1 MHQPID
7 MRVTRILWAAA
18 ILLLAFVMAWP
29 AIGGMIAVNDDIK
42 FVRVPA
48 HGEPV
53 AKQIADAWRTSPSFR
68 PLELMVAARCD
79 ERSLACPIAIV
90 VQMAGLAMLAW
101 GVVALARIVMPGQPW
116 VAPIAL
122 IWIAMSPGTTCAAWQ
137 IDAGSQ
143 TWSAAL
149 GTWACVLCWRSFEVA
164 RAGRIAWGALATLTL
179 VFALGVN
186 IKETFYGWSAGIG
199 VVALA
204 ATLWLFVR
212 DRGAAL
218 RAAPTLVP
226 VVALPIAHM
235 AARWLTGA
243 MSQSADANQDSRYQ
257 IELGMNL
264 VINAVQSVAGAVG
277 TGPFYLLADEKA
289 PLALRALPALAGLV
303 ELCLLAAAVEFA
315 VLRPAREKRLRWMPV
330 ALACV
335 AGMISLSVTFPMGS
349 VSELYGFGANV
360 MIALLVGVA
369 LTALWRAA
377 EVEDRGLTRTVAM
390 VGGATALMVGLYGL
404 AGRAHHFRNIW
415 LCTRT
420 ANEQIVAFMD
430 TRPAAPKY
438 GDAPIST
445 IYFPSSCRPERSYGA
460 YITPVAQA
468 VDILN
473 TVDWMKRLQPRHPTT
488 FSLDTDAPNHGAYDM
503 VVGCDAMPRDGH
515 W

>member
-1 MHQPID
+1 MHQPSD

-18 ILLLAFVMAWP
+18 ILLLVFVMVWP
-29 AIGGMIAVNDDIK
+29 ALGGMIAVNDDIK

-68 PLELMVAARCD
+68 PLELMVAAGCD
-79 ERSLACPIAIV
+79 ERTLACPIAIV
-90 VQMAGLAMLAW
+90 VQMAGLALLAW
-101 GVVALARIVMPGQPW
+101 GVAALARMVMPGQPW

-122 IWIAMSPGTTCAAWQ
+122 LWIAMSPGTTCAAWQ

-164 RAGRIAWGALATLTL
+164 RAGRIAWGTLATLTL

-199 VVALA
+199 VVAIA

-212 DRGAAL
+212 DRAAAL
-218 RAAPTLVP
+218 RVAPTLLP
-226 VVALPIAHM
+226 VVALPIAHL

-243 MSQSADANQDSRYQ
+243 MSQTADAKQDSRYQ

-303 ELCLLAAAVEFA
+303 ELCLLAAAIEFT
-315 VLRPAREKRLRWMPV
+315 VLRPAREKRLHWVPIG
-330 ALACV
+330 LACV
-335 AGMISLSVTFPMGS
+335 AGMVSLSVTFPMGS

-360 MIALLVGVA
+360 MIGLLVGVVM
-369 LTALWRAA
+369 TALWHVAA
-377 EVEDRGLTRTVAM
+377 AEDRGLTRTIAVI
-390 VGGATALMVGLYGL
+390 GGTTALLVGLYGL

-420 ANEQIVAFMD
+420 ANEQILVFMD
-430 TRPAAPKY
+430 TRPGAPKY
-438 GDAPIST
+438 GDAPTST
-445 IYFPSSCRPERSYGA
+445 IYFPASCRPERSYSA
-460 YITPVAQA
+460 YIMPVAQA

-473 TVDWMKRLQPRHPTT
+473 TVDWMKRLHPRHPTT
-488 FSLDTDAPNHGAYDM
+488 FSLDTDAPNHGPYDV

>member
-29 AIGGMIAVNDDIK
+29 VIGGMIAVNDDIK

-101 GVVALARIVMPGQPW
+101 GVVA
-116 VAPIAL
+116 
-122 IWIAMSPGTTCAAWQ
+122 
-137 IDAGSQ
+137 
-143 TWSAAL
+143 
-149 GTWACVLCWRSFEVA
+149 

-199 VVALA
+199 VVAIA

-377 EVEDRGLTRTVAM
+377 EVEDRGLTRMVAM

-460 YITPVAQA
+460 YIMPVAQA

>member
-29 AIGGMIAVNDDIK
+29 VIGGMIAVNDDIK
-42 FVRVPA
+42 FVRVPT

-68 PLELMVAARCD
+68 PLELMVAAGCD
-79 ERSLACPIAIV
+79 ERTLACPIAIV

-101 GVVALARIVMPGQPW
+101 GV
-116 VAPIAL
+116 
-122 IWIAMSPGTTCAAWQ
+122 
-137 IDAGSQ
+137 
-143 TWSAAL
+143 
-149 GTWACVLCWRSFEVA
+149 VA

-377 EVEDRGLTRTVAM
+377 EVEDRGLTRMVAM

-460 YITPVAQA
+460 YIMPVAQA

>member
-29 AIGGMIAVNDDIK
+29 VIGGMIAVNDDIK
-42 FVRVPA
+42 FVRVPT

-68 PLELMVAARCD
+68 PLELMVAAGCD
-79 ERSLACPIAIV
+79 ERTLACPIAIV

-101 GVVALARIVMPGQPW
+101 GV
-116 VAPIAL
+116 
-122 IWIAMSPGTTCAAWQ
+122 
-137 IDAGSQ
+137 
-143 TWSAAL
+143 
-149 GTWACVLCWRSFEVA
+149 VA

-377 EVEDRGLTRTVAM
+377 EVEDRGLTRMVAM

-460 YITPVAQA
+460 YIMPVAQA

-473 TVDWMKRLQPRHPTT
+473 TVDWMKRLHPRHPTT
-488 FSLDTDAPNHGAYDM
+488 FSLDTDAPNHGPYD
-503 VVGCDAMPRDGH
+503 VVVRCDAMPRDGH

>member
-29 AIGGMIAVNDDIK
+29 VIGGMIAVNDDIK
-42 FVRVPA
+42 FVRVPT

-68 PLELMVAARCD
+68 PLELMVAAGCD
-79 ERSLACPIAIV
+79 ERTLACPIAIV
-90 VQMAGLAMLAW
+90 VQVAGLAMLAW
-101 GVVALARIVMPGQPW
+101 GVVA
-116 VAPIAL
+116 
-122 IWIAMSPGTTCAAWQ
+122 
-137 IDAGSQ
+137 
-143 TWSAAL
+143 
-149 GTWACVLCWRSFEVA
+149 
-164 RAGRIAWGALATLTL
+164 RAGRIAWGTLATLTL

-377 EVEDRGLTRTVAM
+377 EVEDRGLTRMVAM

-460 YITPVAQA
+460 YIMPVAQA

-488 FSLDTDAPNHGAYDM
+488 FSLDTDAPNHGAYDV

>member
-1 MHQPID
+1 M
-7 MRVTRILWAAA
+7 
-18 ILLLAFVMAWP
+18 
-29 AIGGMIAVNDDIK
+29 
-42 FVRVPA
+42 
-48 HGEPV
+48 
-53 AKQIADAWRTSPSFR
+53 
-68 PLELMVAARCD
+68 
-79 ERSLACPIAIV
+79 
-90 VQMAGLAMLAW
+90 
-101 GVVALARIVMPGQPW
+101 
-116 VAPIAL
+116 
-122 IWIAMSPGTTCAAWQ
+122 
-137 IDAGSQ
+137 
-143 TWSAAL
+143 
-149 GTWACVLCWRSFEVA
+149 
-164 RAGRIAWGALATLTL
+164 
-179 VFALGVN
+179 FALGVN

-377 EVEDRGLTRTVAM
+377 EVEDRGLTRMVAM

-460 YITPVAQA
+460 YIMPVAQA

>member
-29 AIGGMIAVNDDIK
+29 VIGGMIAVNDDIK
-42 FVRVPA
+42 FVRVPT

-68 PLELMVAARCD
+68 PLELMVAAGCD
-79 ERSLACPIAIV
+79 ERTLACPIAIV

-101 GVVALARIVMPGQPW
+101 GVVA
-116 VAPIAL
+116 
-122 IWIAMSPGTTCAAWQ
+122 
-137 IDAGSQ
+137 
-143 TWSAAL
+143 
-149 GTWACVLCWRSFEVA
+149 
-164 RAGRIAWGALATLTL
+164 RAGCIAWGTLAALTL

-377 EVEDRGLTRTVAM
+377 EVEDRGLTRMVAM

-460 YITPVAQA
+460 YIMPVAQA